1 MPRGAVRLTGNWAG
15 FERALEGRTFNA
27 AARKNMRRAMGLVGV
42 NVARSVRDQI
52 QKGRYQPNAAL
63 TVALK
68 GSNEPLKG
76 KRTGELWQAITHQV
90 IDDFTVFVGVL
101 RSHGDYNIAAAVHQ
115 GTTIGVTSKMRA
127 MFFALWKMTIGVP
140 GAELTSKR
148 AQQLWEWNKV
158 WYPISR
164 ATKAI
169 VIPARPFMTRAF
181 RSQET
186 KQIVKKILTEALDAT
201 FQELVK

>member
-1 MPRGAVRLTGNWAG
+1 MPRGAIRLTGNWAG
-15 FERALEGRTFNA
+15 FKKALEGRTFTT
-27 AARKNMRRAMGLVGV
+27 AARKNMRRAMGLVGTL
-42 NVARSVRDQI
+42 VAREVREQI
-52 QKGRYQPNAAL
+52 KRGRYKANAAL

-76 KRTGELWQAITHQV
+76 KRTGELWQAITHKV

-101 RSHGDYNIAAAVHQ
+101 RTSGDYNVAAAVHQ
-115 GTTIGVTSKMRA
+115 GVSIGVTPRMRA
-127 MFFALWKMTIGVP
+127 MFWALWKMTLGVP

-148 AQQLWEWNKV
+148 AEQLWSWNKV

-164 ATKAI
+164 ATQAI
-169 VIPARPFMTRAF
+169 VIPPRPFMARAF
-181 RSQET
+181 RSRGTQR
-186 KQIVKKILTEALDAT
+186 IVQKVLTEALDAT

>member
-1 MPRGAVRLTGNWAG
+1 
-15 FERALEGRTFNA
+15 
-27 AARKNMRRAMGLVGV
+27 MGLVGV